1 MAHSKVYESLVQGGL
16 HRVEAATEAAYRDVW
31 TEHALPRGP
40 DLLAMAVSG
49 GLIADRMAWV
59 FVAGY
64 QAACRHV
71 FPSAA
76 LRSWVSYAATEDRDG
91 DPPLPGVRLT
101 GTPSAGTLSGNKA
114 WIAAARSVGQL
125 VVRVGTGPEA
135 TYFVVDRDRRGI
147 TIDPKPRDFLA
158 NLSQGRARFE
168 ATPVTGADLVDGT
181 RIGMLKFVEPLYV
194 YSAFCGFV
202 LGGTTE
208 PDLLAGCHDCLDAVE
223 SALASAQAGE
233 VDHASLDEADT
244 SAEDLLVHLD
254 GNRAGAA
261 GRWETDKKIIAM
273 YATDADLDI
282 PH

>member
-1 MAHSKVYESLVQGGL
+1 MTQSMVYESLVEGGL
-16 HRVEAATEAAYRDVW
+16 HRVESPTEAAYRDAW
-31 TEHALPRGP
+31 TEHALPREP
-40 DLLAMAVSG
+40 DLLAMAISG
-49 GLIADRMAWV
+49 GLIADRVAWV

-76 LRSWVSYAATEDRDG
+76 LRSWVSYAATEDREG

-135 TYFVVDRDRRGI
+135 TYFVVDRDRHGV

-158 NLSQGRARFE
+158 DLSQGRASFE
-168 ATPVTGADLVDGT
+168 ETPVTGADVVDGT
-181 RIGMLKFVEPLYV
+181 RIGLLEFVEPLYV

-208 PDLLAGCHDCLDAVE
+208 PDLVAGCHDCLDSVE
-223 SALASAQAGE
+223 PALASIRAGDVDQVNLAKVGALAQ
-233 VDHASLDEADT
+233 
-244 SAEDLLVHLD
+244 DLLGRLA
-254 GNRAGAA
+254 GNRAAAA
-261 GRWETDKKIIAM
+261 GRWETDQKIVAM
-273 YATDADLDI
+273 YASEIDVDI

>member
-1 MAHSKVYESLVQGGL
+1 MTHSKVYESLVEGGL
-16 HRVEAATEAAYRDVW
+16 RRVEAANEAAYRDAW

-40 DLLAMAVSG
+40 DLLAMAISG
-49 GLIADRMAWV
+49 GMIADRMAWV

-125 VVRVGTGPEA
+125 VVRVGTEPEA
-135 TYFVVDRDRRGI
+135 TYFVVDRDRRGL
-147 TIDPKPRDFLA
+147 TIDPKPRDFLS

-168 ATPVTGADLVDGT
+168 ETPVTSADLVDGT
-181 RIGMLKFVEPLYV
+181 RIGLLEFVEPLYV

-202 LGGTTE
+202 LGGITD

-223 SALASAQAGE
+223 PALASVRAGD
-233 VDHASLDEADT
+233 VDHSALDEADT
-244 SAEDLLVHLD
+244 LAEDLLARLA

-261 GRWETDKKIIAM
+261 GRWETDHKIIAM
-273 YATDADLDI
+273 YASDADLDI

>member
-1 MAHSKVYESLVQGGL
+1 MTHSKVYESLVEGGL
-16 HRVEAATEAAYRDVW
+16 HRVESPTEAAYRDAW
-31 TEHALPRGP
+31 TEHALPREP
-40 DLLAMAVSG
+40 DLLAMAISG
-49 GLIADRMAWV
+49 GLIADRVAWV

-64 QAACRHV
+64 QAACRNV

-76 LRSWVSYAATEDRDG
+76 LRSWVSYAATEDREG

-135 TYFVVDRDRRGI
+135 TYFVVDRDRHGV

-158 NLSQGRARFE
+158 DLSQGQAGFE
-168 ATPVTGADLVDGT
+168 ETPVNGADAVDGT
-181 RIGMLKFVEPLYV
+181 RIGLLEFVEPLYV

-208 PDLLAGCHDCLDAVE
+208 PDLVAGCHDCLDAVE
-223 SALASAQAGE
+223 PALSSIRAGDIDQVNMDKAGALAQ
-233 VDHASLDEADT
+233 
-244 SAEDLLVHLD
+244 DLLVRLA

-261 GRWETDKKIIAM
+261 GHWETDQKIVAM
-273 YATDADLDI
+273 YASEIDVDI

>member
-1 MAHSKVYESLVQGGL
+1 MTHSKVYESLVEGGL
-16 HRVEAATEAAYRDVW
+16 HRVEAATEAAYCDAW
-31 TEHALPRGP
+31 AEHALPRGP
-40 DLLAMAVSG
+40 DLLAMAMSG
-49 GLIADRMAWV
+49 GMIADRMAWV

-101 GTPSAGTLSGNKA
+101 GTPAAGTLSGNKA
-114 WIAAARSVGQL
+114 WIAAARKVGQL

-147 TIDPKPRDFLA
+147 TISPKPRDFLA
-158 NLSQGRARFE
+158 NLSQGWARFE
-168 ATPVTGADLVDGT
+168 ETPVTGADVVDGT
-181 RIGMLKFVEPLYV
+181 RIGLLELVEPLYV
-194 YSAFCGFV
+194 YAAFCGFV

-223 SALASAQAGE
+223 PALASLQAGDA
-233 VDHASLDEADT
+233 DHINLDEANT
-244 SAEDLLVHLD
+244 LVEDLLVRLT

-261 GRWETDKKIIAM
+261 GRWETDRRIIAM
-273 YATDADLDI
+273 YASDADLDI

>member
-1 MAHSKVYESLVQGGL
+1 MTHSKLYESLVEGGL
-16 HRVEAATEAAYRDVW
+16 RRVEAANEAAYRDAW
-31 TEHALPRGP
+31 IEHALPLEP
-40 DLLAMAVSG
+40 DLLAMAMSG
-49 GLIADRMAWV
+49 GMIADRMAWV

-76 LRSWVSYAATEDRDG
+76 LQSWVSYAATEDRDG
-91 DPPLPGVRLT
+91 DPPLPGVRLA

-135 TYFVVDRDRRGI
+135 TYFVVDRDRRGL

-168 ATPVTGADLVDGT
+168 ETPVTGTDLIDGT
-181 RIGMLKFVEPLYV
+181 RIGLLEFVEPLYV

-202 LGGTTE
+202 LSGTTE
-208 PDLLAGCHDCLDAVE
+208 PDLLAACHDCLDAVE
-223 SALASAQAGE
+223 PALASIRAGE
-233 VDHASLDEADT
+233 VGHTNPDEANT
-244 SAEDLLVHLD
+244 LAEDLLVRLA

-261 GRWETDKKIIAM
+261 GRWETDQKIISM
-273 YATDADLDI
+273 YASDVDLDI

>member
-1 MAHSKVYESLVQGGL
+1 MTHSKVYESLVAGGL
-16 HRVEAATEAAYRDVW
+16 HRVEAATEAAYRDAW
-31 TEHALPRGP
+31 TEHALPREP
-40 DLLAMAVSG
+40 DLLAMAISG
-49 GLIADRMAWV
+49 GLIADRVAWV

-76 LRSWVSYAATEDRDG
+76 LRSWVSYAATEDREG

-114 WIAAARSVGQL
+114 WIAGARSVGQL

-135 TYFVVDRDRRGI
+135 TYFVVDRDRHGV

-158 NLSQGRARFE
+158 DLSQGQAGFE
-168 ATPVTGADLVDGT
+168 ETPVTGADAVDGT
-181 RIGMLKFVEPLYV
+181 RIGLLEFVEPLYV

-208 PDLLAGCHDCLDAVE
+208 PDLVAGGHDCLDAVE
-223 SALASAQAGE
+223 PALSSIRAGDVDQVNLDKAGALAQ
-233 VDHASLDEADT
+233 
-244 SAEDLLVHLD
+244 DLLVRLA

-261 GRWETDKKIIAM
+261 GHWETDQKIVAM
-273 YATDADLDI
+273 YASEIDVDI

>member
-1 MAHSKVYESLVQGGL
+1 MTHSKVYESLVEGGL
-16 HRVEAATEAAYRDVW
+16 RRVEAANEAAYRDAW
-31 TEHALPRGP
+31 IEHALPLEP
-40 DLLAMAVSG
+40 DLLAMAISG
-49 GLIADRMAWV
+49 GMIADRMAWV

-76 LRSWVSYAATEDRDG
+76 LQSWVSYAATEDRDG

-135 TYFVVDRDRRGI
+135 IYFVVDRDRRGL
-147 TIDPKPRDFLA
+147 TIDPKQRDFLA

-168 ATPVTGADLVDGT
+168 ETPVTGTDVIDGT
-181 RIGMLKFVEPLYV
+181 RIGLLAFVEPLYV

-202 LGGTTE
+202 LSGTTE

-223 SALASAQAGE
+223 PALASIRAGD
-233 VDHASLDEADT
+233 VGHTNLDEANT
-244 SAEDLLVHLD
+244 LAEDLLVRLA

-261 GRWETDKKIIAM
+261 GRWEADQKIILM
-273 YATDADLDI
+273 YASDFDLDI

>member
-1 MAHSKVYESLVQGGL
+1 MTHSKVYESLVESGL
-16 HRVEAATEAAYRDVW
+16 HRVEAATETAYRGAW
-31 TEHALPRGP
+31 TEHALPREP
-40 DLLAMAVSG
+40 DLLAMAISG
-49 GLIADRMAWV
+49 GLIADRVAWV

-76 LRSWVSYAATEDRDG
+76 LRSWVSYAATEDREG

-101 GTPSAGTLSGNKA
+101 GTPSAGTLCGNKA

-135 TYFVVDRDRRGI
+135 TYFVVDRDRRGVN
-147 TIDPKPRDFLA
+147 IDPKPRDFLA
-158 NLSQGRARFE
+158 DLSQGRASFE
-168 ATPVTGADLVDGT
+168 ETRVTGTDVVDGT
-181 RIGMLKFVEPLYV
+181 RIGLLEFVEPLYV

-208 PDLLAGCHDCLDAVE
+208 PDLVADCHDCLDAVE
-223 SALASAQAGE
+223 PALASVRAGDVDQVNLAKVGALAQ
-233 VDHASLDEADT
+233 
-244 SAEDLLVHLD
+244 DLLGRLA

-261 GRWETDKKIIAM
+261 GRWETDQKIVAM
-273 YATDADLDI
+273 YASEIDVDI

>member
-1 MAHSKVYESLVQGGL
+1 MTHSKVYESLVESGL
-16 HRVEAATEAAYRDVW
+16 HRVEAATEAAYRDAW
-31 TEHALPRGP
+31 TEHALPREP
-40 DLLAMAVSG
+40 DLLAMAISG
-49 GLIADRMAWV
+49 GLIADRVAWV

-71 FPSAA
+71 FGSAT
-76 LRSWVSYAATEDRDG
+76 LRSWVSYAATEDREG

-101 GTPSAGTLSGNKA
+101 GTPSAGTLCGNKA

-135 TYFVVDRDRRGI
+135 TYFVVDRDRHGV

-158 NLSQGRARFE
+158 DLSQGRASFE
-168 ATPVTGADLVDGT
+168 ETPVTGADVVDGT
-181 RIGMLKFVEPLYV
+181 RIGLLEFVEPLYV
-194 YSAFCGFV
+194 YAAFCGFV

-208 PDLLAGCHDCLDAVE
+208 PDLVAGCHDCLDAAE
-223 SALASAQAGE
+223 PALASIRAGDVDQANLDKAGALAQ
-233 VDHASLDEADT
+233 
-244 SAEDLLVHLD
+244 DLRVRLA

-261 GRWETDKKIIAM
+261 GHWETDQKIVAM
-273 YATDADLDI
+273 YASEIDVDI

>member
-1 MAHSKVYESLVQGGL
+1 MTHSKVYESLVEAGL
-16 HRVEAATEAAYRDVW
+16 HRVESTSESAYRDAW
-31 TEHALPRGP
+31 TEHALPREP
-40 DLLAMAVSG
+40 DLLAMAIGG
-49 GLIADRMAWV
+49 GLIADRVAWV

-101 GTPSAGTLSGNKA
+101 GAPSAGTLSGNKA

-135 TYFVVDRDRRGI
+135 TYFVVDRERHGV

-158 NLSQGRARFE
+158 DLSQGRARFE
-168 ATPVTGADLVDGT
+168 ETPVTSVDVVDGDG
-181 RIGMLKFVEPLYV
+181 IGLLGFVEPLYV
-194 YSAFCGFV
+194 YAAFCGFV

-208 PDLLAGCHDCLDAVE
+208 PDVVSHCHDCLDAVDA
-223 SALASAQAGE
+223 ALDSLRVGE
-233 VDHASLDEADT
+233 VDEVNQANAD
-244 SAEDLLVHLD
+244 ALAQDLLIQLA

-261 GRWETDKKIIAM
+261 GEWETDQKIVAM
-273 YATDADLDI
+273 YSSDIDVDI

>member
-1 MAHSKVYESLVQGGL
+1 MTHSKVYESLVEGGL
-16 HRVEAATEAAYRDVW
+16 HRVESPTEAAYRDAW
-31 TEHALPRGP
+31 TEHALPREP
-40 DLLAMAVSG
+40 DLLAMAISG
-49 GLIADRMAWV
+49 GLIADRVAWV

-64 QAACRHV
+64 QAACRNV

-76 LRSWVSYAATEDRDG
+76 LRSWVSYAATEDREG

-135 TYFVVDRDRRGI
+135 TYFVVDRDRHGV

-158 NLSQGRARFE
+158 DLSQGQAGFE
-168 ATPVTGADLVDGT
+168 ETPVNGADAVDGT
-181 RIGMLKFVEPLYV
+181 RIGLLEFVEPLYV

-208 PDLLAGCHDCLDAVE
+208 PDLVAGCHDCLDAVE
-223 SALASAQAGE
+223 PALSSIRAGDIDQVNLDKAGALAQ
-233 VDHASLDEADT
+233 
-244 SAEDLLVHLD
+244 DLLVRLA

-261 GRWETDKKIIAM
+261 GHWETDQKIVAM
-273 YATDADLDI
+273 YASEIDVDI